1 MHKPYRAA
9 ILGALLILATAVV
22 PSCSAP
28 ASPADDAH
36 LKMGLLPILD
46 VIPLYVADQNGYFKD
61 QGIQVNFVT
70 AKSAQERDALLQT
83 GQIDGVVNDA
93 VAVGLFDKEAPKIKI
108 VRTARISYPNA
119 PQFRILA
126 SPNGSIKSV
135 ADLKGIPIGISQN
148 TVIQYVTDRVLQAQ
162 GLAPADI
169 DVIEVTA
176 IPVRFEQLMNGNL
189 KAATLPDPLGQG
201 AQAGGARLIADDSAF
216 PQYSQSYLSFRVE
229 TLRDK
234 PGTVRKFLVAWEEAV
249 KELNAHPSKYQDVL
263 IQKGNVPQ
271 SIQGTFK
278 MPPFPAKSLPTPAE
292 MADVVQWMRA
302 KGLIARD
309 IPYSDMVDSSY
320 LPQ

>member
-1 MHKPYRAA
+1 LHKPYRTL
-9 ILGALLILATAVV
+9 ILGALLILATAIV
-22 PSCSAP
+22 PACSAP
-28 ASPADDAH
+28 ASQADDAH

-46 VIPLYVADQNGYFKD
+46 VIPLYVADQNGYFKN
-61 QGIQVNFVT
+61 QGIQVDFVM

-93 VAVGLFDKEAPKIKI
+93 VAVGLFDKETPKIKI
-108 VRTARISYPNA
+108 VRTDRISYPNA

-126 SPNGSIKSV
+126 SPNSSIRSV
-135 ADLKGIPIGISQN
+135 AGLKGIPIGISQN

-169 DVIEVTA
+169 NVIEVTA

-189 KAATLPDPLGQG
+189 KAATLPDPMGQG
-201 AQAGGARLIADDSAF
+201 AQAAGARLIADDSAF

-249 KELNAHPSKYQDVL
+249 KELNADPGKYQDVL

-271 SIQGTFK
+271 SIEGTFK
-278 MPPFPAKSLPTPAE
+278 MPPFPEKSLPTPAE

-302 KGLIARD
+302 KGLIDRD
-309 IPYSDMVDSSY
+309 IPYSDMVDPSY